1 MRKTFSDET
10 VTVFAMQLVK
20 AATDQQ
26 EYVTL
31 DVFLD
36 GEENF
41 VTTVVHLL
49 MLNAPSDTC
58 IYSLITFLT
67 RRNIP
72 LQILFWSNMYV
83 KTLF

>member
-1 MRKTFSDET
+1 MIYYGIQVIFKSRYQTLYSHFQICFKECEENFFGR
-10 VTVFAMQLVK
+10 TVFAMQLVK

-58 IYSLITFLT
+58 I
-67 RRNIP
+67 
-72 LQILFWSNMYV
+72 
-83 KTLF
+83 

>member
-58 IYSLITFLT
+58 I
-67 RRNIP
+67 
-72 LQILFWSNMYV
+72 
-83 KTLF
+83 

>member
-1 MRKTFSDET
+1 MDVTAATRGSGALRNVRKTFSDET

-41 VTTVVHLL
+41 VTT
-49 MLNAPSDTC
+49 NA
-58 IYSLITFLT
+58 
-67 RRNIP
+67 
-72 LQILFWSNMYV
+72 
-83 KTLF
+83 

>member
-41 VTTVVHLL
+41 VTMVVHLL

-58 IYSLITFLT
+58 I
-67 RRNIP
+67 
-72 LQILFWSNMYV
+72 
-83 KTLF
+83 